1 MADFDIHYDPITVNT
16 DTTTVEVKGLDDI
29 QTALTIATPQPIKAE
44 TKSELKAE
52 TKSDLALQQ
61 TLHSD
66 SKFELSIPQPIRSET
81 TSELDVKPLAVD
93 QCLRISF
100 GPLPSTC
107 VRQPYHQRFGFTL
120 FGVEIFGFSIEGEGQ
135 TMVSDLPSKPHV
147 VWGEEREASRQ
158 PSEYKTTAEP
168 AHAGGLRIRLDH

>member
-29 QTALTIATPQPIKAE
+29 HSAITVATPQPI
-44 TKSELKAE
+44 KAE

-61 TLHSD
+61 TFHSD
-66 SKFELSIPQPIRSET
+66 NKFELSIPQAIRSET

-100 GPLPSTC
+100 GALPSTC
-107 VRQPYHQRFGFTL
+107 VRQPYHQRVGFTL

-135 TMVSDLPSKPHV
+135 TMVSD
-147 VWGEEREASRQ
+147 
-158 PSEYKTTAEP
+158 
-168 AHAGGLRIRLDH
+168 